1 MKNNQGTV
9 LIIVLI
15 ILTGL
20 AAIASRLSQFVLYDH
35 ALANLNKRTTQSK
48 IFAESG
54 ENLAV
59 KLLRNNLSA
68 TSAARKHTLEE
79 LTIIWQA
86 IMDSFKSEDFSIQI
100 VDENS
105 FFPINNIFS
114 STDDTR
120 KRALYHQQILKN
132 ILVNLMKQNGY
143 AGTEENAYEM
153 ADEMLNSMLIWGGQ
167 IAPDAEELKKY
178 LALPVRCFPPERPFE
193 NPQELN
199 LIAWPQTIDQTLIH
213 NIINGTDNGKGLID
227 IVSVW
232 SSGPM
237 NIVFLEPVV
246 VRSLYDGQN
255 QAGDF
260 LQQILLKRTSKENL
274 NETAWYREIF
284 ESFAQNVPSQS
295 IVSHSSRV
303 FRFHIRVGAGNNNI
317 SMVSICTIYDNY
329 IKWKYKNIQ

>member
-35 ALANLNKRTTQSK
+35 ALANLNKRTIQSK

-54 ENLAV
+54 ENLAI
-59 KLLRNNLSA
+59 KLLQNNLSS
-68 TSAARKHTLEE
+68 TSDTRKYKLEE
-79 LTIIWQA
+79 LALIWQT
-86 IMDSFKSEDFSIQI
+86 IMDSFKSEDFSIKI

-105 FFPINNIFS
+105 FFPINNIFAT
-114 STDDTR
+114 TDDTR

-132 ILVNLMKQNGY
+132 IMVNLMKQNGY

-153 ADEMLNSMLIWGGQ
+153 ADEMLNSMLIWGGR
-167 IAPDAEELKKY
+167 IAPEAEDLKKY
-178 LALPVRCFPPERPFE
+178 LAQPVRCFPPERPFE

-199 LIAWPQTIDQTLIH
+199 LIAWPSSIDQTLIH
-213 NIINGTDNGKGLID
+213 NVINGTDSGKGLID

-237 NIVFLEPVV
+237 NIVFLEPIV

-260 LQQILLKRTSKENL
+260 LQQILLKRTLKENL

-303 FRFHIRVGAGNNNI
+303 FRFHIRVGAGNNSI
-317 SMVSICTIYDNY
+317 TMISICTIYDNY